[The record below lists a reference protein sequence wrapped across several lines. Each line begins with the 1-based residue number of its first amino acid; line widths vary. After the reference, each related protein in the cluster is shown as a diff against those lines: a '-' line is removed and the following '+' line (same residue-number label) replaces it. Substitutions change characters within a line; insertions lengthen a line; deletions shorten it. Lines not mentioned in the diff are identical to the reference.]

1 MTFEDIISTSHLK
14 RLFYSH
20 LHSSGVRGN
29 DSVLPTAFESRLEEE
44 INIIQTKTR
53 IQTYTFTYYR
63 EKLISKGAKH
73 FPRVLS
79 IPTVRDR
86 LLLLAL
92 KEYLHLIFPEC
103 INRDLP
109 NKKIADLYKY
119 MQQHSDS
126 AYLKT
131 DIKGFYDHI
140 DHTILFGLL
149 KEKIEDERI
158 LSLLWKAIHNP
169 TVPFPCTTQRKQKE
183 KPTIGIPQG
192 LSISNILS
200 EIYMSDFDLMMKNRF
215 PFYSRYVDDMLFFT
229 NGPLK
234 TGRQEIRDNLK
245 RKKLHWNLSK
255 TSSGKKVQE
264 IVYLG
269 YLISP
274 QKITVPEEK
283 VSRFIRRIAGV
294 FTEFKKQYQQPE
306 YCPVHYKNRPEAL
319 KASVV
324 ADVPPPLPGV
334 KSGKKRYGWICY
346 YSHLTDIILLN
357 RIDHIIISFFRQ
369 SEIFDYQKPESL
381 KSVTRAYYELKK
393 GKNSYLYDYDTL
405 NTPEKKR
412 AELIRHNLIREEHS
426 YSPEIIERLY
436 NRFLVRS
443 LYSFEKDSGI
453 INGKN
458 SG

>member
-169 TVPFPCTTQRKQKE
+169 TVPFLCTAQRKQKE
-183 KPTIGIPQG
+183 
-192 LSISNILS
+192 N
-200 EIYMSDFDLMMKNRF
+200 
-215 PFYSRYVDDMLFFT
+215 
-229 NGPLK
+229 
-234 TGRQEIRDNLK
+234 
-245 RKKLHWNLSK
+245 
-255 TSSGKKVQE
+255 
-264 IVYLG
+264 
-269 YLISP
+269 
-274 QKITVPEEK
+274 
-283 VSRFIRRIAGV
+283 
-294 FTEFKKQYQQPE
+294 
-306 YCPVHYKNRPEAL
+306 
-319 KASVV
+319 
-324 ADVPPPLPGV
+324 
-334 KSGKKRYGWICY
+334 
-346 YSHLTDIILLN
+346 
-357 RIDHIIISFFRQ
+357 RQ
-369 SEIFDYQKPESL
+369 SESPKVYPSL
-381 KSVTRAYYELKK
+381 TFCLRYTCLI
-393 GKNSYLYDYDTL
+393 LTL
-405 NTPEKKR
+405 
-412 AELIRHNLIREEHS
+412 
-426 YSPEIIERLY
+426 
-436 NRFLVRS
+436 
-443 LYSFEKDSGI
+443 
-453 INGKN
+453 
-458 SG
+458 

>member
-1 MTFEDIISTSHLK
+1 
-14 RLFYSH
+14 
-20 LHSSGVRGN
+20 
-29 DSVLPTAFESRLEEE
+29 
-44 INIIQTKTR
+44 
-53 IQTYTFTYYR
+53 
-63 EKLISKGAKH
+63 
-73 FPRVLS
+73 
-79 IPTVRDR
+79 
-86 LLLLAL
+86 
-92 KEYLHLIFPEC
+92 
-103 INRDLP
+103 
-109 NKKIADLYKY
+109 

-319 KASVV
+319 KAYF
-324 ADVPPPLPGV
+324 LEELNKIEGL
-334 KSGKKRYGWICY
+334 GWIRFMY
-346 YSHLTDIILLN
+346 AYPTHLDDELLDSVSKLDKIVKYVDIPLQHSHPEVLKLMN
-357 RIDHIIISFFRQ
+357 RPA
-369 SEIFDYQKPESL
+369 FDYRPMIENIRKRIPDVSIRTAFIRVEPSSIPRIALPASMVDFASNFMLKP
-381 KSVTRAYYELKK
+381 
-393 GKNSYLYDYDTL
+393 
-405 NTPEKKR
+405 
-412 AELIRHNLIREEHS
+412 I
-426 YSPEIIERLY
+426 
-436 NRFLVRS
+436 F
-443 LYSFEKDSGI
+443 
-453 INGKN
+453 
-458 SG
+458 